1 MEYFNEW
8 VYAMCALRGGSFC
21 DSARGTCTLISCT
34 GMPGLELR
42 LLFGYGYGLN
52 PMGPLAT
59 LNPVFGIIWES
70 WSFTENG

>member
-34 GMPGLELR
+34 GMPGLELGDFC
-42 LLFGYGYGLN
+42 LDMD
-52 PMGPLAT
+52 MG
-59 LNPVFGIIWES
+59 
-70 WSFTENG
+70 